1 MHFVGGG
8 VLDAAGEFRLC
19 TGDPNVDPGV
29 FHGIAQGVC
38 QQVLIDPVQLAALRP
53 DDAAIQVGLQPDVP
67 AGSLNGILHI
77 CQYLSQAHDRIQ
89 PGAAHILPAGR
100 LGKIKYILYHPAQ
113 SLGFSFQHMHIVHGL
128 GRQLLLGQQV
138 NVADEGGQRRFQVV
152 GHIGDQV
159 DLGAFR
165 LYLPGN
171 GVPGAVLD
179 LIQFPELCRYAGI
192 LRRGGRGEIPLADG
206 VDSLT

>member
-1 MHFVGGG
+1 
-8 VLDAAGEFRLC
+8 
-19 TGDPNVDPGV
+19 
-29 FHGIAQGVC
+29 
-38 QQVLIDPVQLAALRP
+38 
-53 DDAAIQVGLQPDVP
+53 
-67 AGSLNGILHI
+67 
-77 CQYLSQAHDRIQ
+77 
-89 PGAAHILPAGR
+89 
-100 LGKIKYILYHPAQ
+100 
-113 SLGFSFQHMHIVHGL
+113 MHIVHGL

-179 LIQFPELCRYAGI
+179 LIQFPELCRYAGTSA
-192 LRRGGRGEIPLADG
+192 GAAGEKSPWLMVWIR
-206 VDSLT
+206 